1 MSHHY
6 LIFTWKCFR
15 YFGGFCDTE
24 WHTDWRSQKELP
36 KSYSQTMECNKD
48 EAFRAKKIAER
59 KFEQK
64 DYAGAKKFALK
75 AQVLYPGL
83 DDLTQML
90 TTFDVYISA
99 ENKVSGEVDWYGVLG
114 VSPSSD
120 DETVKKQYRKL
131 ALVLHPDK
139 NKSIGAEGAFQLLS
153 EAWSLLS
160 DKSKRLAYNQR
171 RSSKGPQQKQQKV
184 PVPSGGPSAPPR
196 NGFHNFTSRTSG
208 SKTQK
213 NASRMPSSSVNASS
227 NQRSDTFWTICHRC
241 KMHYE
246 YLKIYL
252 NHTLL
257 CPNCH
262 EAFMA
267 TETSPPFNHSK
278 PSNSTSQ
285 WQQNLRNHAPNGNQ
299 FPIGRNASAG
309 KTAGSAAAHSNTAKY
324 SNFQQDPFSRM
335 GGVGSSDPSI
345 AAKAANVVQQA
356 HERMKRER
364 DDSQTR
370 QTVFKQRRLDE
381 DGMRF
386 ASNAPH
392 YAERTYGFSSSKFI
406 STRELTPLE
415 NRNMLMGKARKEILK
430 KLNEWRL
437 QPQDAQKHKV
447 KERKKEKQRTANV
460 LGHNVNGNVESSAMK
475 GVKKAVNAS
484 ANDAH
489 QEDPVQETMNVPDP
503 DFHNFDQD
511 RSESCFEDNEVWA
524 SYDADDGMPR
534 FYALINKVIS
544 REPFKVRLSW
554 LNSKTNTEF
563 GPMEWVASGFYKTSG
578 EFRIGRYETGKSVNS
593 FSHKVRWSKGPRG
606 TVLIYPQKG
615 DVWALFRNWSADW
628 NQNTPDDVI
637 HKYDMVLVLD
647 DYNEEQGISV
657 APLIKVAGFKTVFR
671 PDLNPEK
678 MIRITREEM
687 FRFSHQVPSHLLTGE
702 EGQNAPKG
710 CQELDPAATPL
721 ELLQTV
727 TETNEVPAMQNDKE
741 ANGGSSQ
748 KVQETKT
755 SEAADHTLKSREGG
769 MVESEGAP

>member
-1 MSHHY
+1 
-6 LIFTWKCFR
+6 
-15 YFGGFCDTE
+15 
-24 WHTDWRSQKELP
+24 
-36 KSYSQTMECNKD
+36 
-48 EAFRAKKIAER
+48 
-59 KFEQK
+59 
-64 DYAGAKKFALK
+64 
-75 AQVLYPGL
+75 
-83 DDLTQML
+83 
-90 TTFDVYISA
+90 
-99 ENKVSGEVDWYGVLG
+99 
-114 VSPSSD
+114 
-120 DETVKKQYRKL
+120 
-131 ALVLHPDK
+131 
-139 NKSIGAEGAFQLLS
+139 
-153 EAWSLLS
+153 
-160 DKSKRLAYNQR
+160 
-171 RSSKGPQQKQQKV
+171 
-184 PVPSGGPSAPPR
+184 
-196 NGFHNFTSRTSG
+196 
-208 SKTQK
+208 
-213 NASRMPSSSVNASS
+213 
-227 NQRSDTFWTICHRC
+227 
-241 KMHYE
+241 
-246 YLKIYL
+246 
-252 NHTLL
+252 
-257 CPNCH
+257 
-262 EAFMA
+262 
-267 TETSPPFNHSK
+267 
-278 PSNSTSQ
+278 
-285 WQQNLRNHAPNGNQ
+285 
-299 FPIGRNASAG
+299 
-309 KTAGSAAAHSNTAKY
+309 
-324 SNFQQDPFSRM
+324 
-335 GGVGSSDPSI
+335 
-345 AAKAANVVQQA
+345 
-356 HERMKRER
+356 
-364 DDSQTR
+364 
-370 QTVFKQRRLDE
+370 
-381 DGMRF
+381 
-386 ASNAPH
+386 
-392 YAERTYGFSSSKFI
+392 
-406 STRELTPLE
+406 
-415 NRNMLMGKARKEILK
+415 
-430 KLNEWRL
+430 
-437 QPQDAQKHKV
+437 
-447 KERKKEKQRTANV
+447 
-460 LGHNVNGNVESSAMK
+460 MK

>member
-1 MSHHY
+1 
-6 LIFTWKCFR
+6 
-15 YFGGFCDTE
+15 
-24 WHTDWRSQKELP
+24 
-36 KSYSQTMECNKD
+36 MECNKD

-90 TTFDVYISA
+90 TTLDVYISA
-99 ENKVSGEVDWYGVLG
+99 ENKISGEVDWYGVLG

-139 NKSIGAEGAFQLLS
+139 NKSIGAEGAFKLLS

-171 RSSKGPQQKQQKV
+171 RSSKGFQQKQQKV

-278 PSNSTSQ
+278 SSNSTSQ
-285 WQQNLRNHAPNGNQ
+285 WQQNLGNRAPNGNQ
-299 FPIGRNASAG
+299 FPIGKNASAG
-309 KTAGSAAAHSNTAKY
+309 KTAGSAAASSNTAKY

-370 QTVFKQRRLDE
+370 QTAFKQRRLDE

-386 ASNAPH
+386 GSNAPH
-392 YAERTYGFSSSKFI
+392 YAERTYGFSSSKFN

-437 QPQDAQKHKV
+437 QPQDAQKYKV
-447 KERKKEKQRTANV
+447 KEGKKEKQRTANV
-460 LGHNVNGNVESSAMK
+460 LGHNVNGNVELSAMK
-475 GVKKAVNAS
+475 GVKKGVNAS

-489 QEDPVQETMNVPDP
+489 QEDPVPESMNVPDP

-534 FYALINKVIS
+534 FYALINKVLS
-544 REPFKVRLSW
+544 REPFKVRHSW
-554 LNSKTNTEF
+554 LNSKTNNEF

-578 EFRIGRYETGKSVNS
+578 EFRIGRYEMGKSVNS

-615 DVWALFRNWSADW
+615 DVWALYRNWSADW

-671 PDLNPEK
+671 PDLNSEK
-678 MIRITREEM
+678 VMRITREEM

-721 ELLQTV
+721 ELLQTL
-727 TETNEVPAMQNDKE
+727 TETNEMPAMQNDKE

-748 KVQETKT
+748 NVQETKT
-755 SEAADHTLKSREGG
+755 SETADHTLKSREGG

>member
-1 MSHHY
+1 
-6 LIFTWKCFR
+6 
-15 YFGGFCDTE
+15 
-24 WHTDWRSQKELP
+24 
-36 KSYSQTMECNKD
+36 MECNKD

-184 PVPSGGPSAPPR
+184 PVPSGGPS
-196 NGFHNFTSRTSG
+196 
-208 SKTQK
+208 
-213 NASRMPSSSVNASS
+213 
-227 NQRSDTFWTICHRC
+227 TFWTICHRC

-262 EAFMA
+262 E
-267 TETSPPFNHSK
+267 
-278 PSNSTSQ
+278 STSQ
-285 WQQNLRNHAPNGNQ
+285 W
-299 FPIGRNASAG
+299 
-309 KTAGSAAAHSNTAKY
+309 
-324 SNFQQDPFSRM
+324 
-335 GGVGSSDPSI
+335 
-345 AAKAANVVQQA
+345 
-356 HERMKRER
+356 KRER
-364 DDSQTR
+364 
-370 QTVFKQRRLDE
+370 RL
-381 DGMRF
+381 
-386 ASNAPH
+386 
-392 YAERTYGFSSSKFI
+392 
-406 STRELTPLE
+406 
-415 NRNMLMGKARKEILK
+415 
-430 KLNEWRL
+430 
-437 QPQDAQKHKV
+437 
-447 KERKKEKQRTANV
+447 
-460 LGHNVNGNVESSAMK
+460 K
-475 GVKKAVNAS
+475 GVKK
-484 ANDAH
+484 
-489 QEDPVQETMNVPDP
+489 VPDP

-769 MVESEGAP
+769 MVESEGEISLGSEQMVEKVTMEQTQVNPVKTDKATKFGTET

>member
-1 MSHHY
+1 
-6 LIFTWKCFR
+6 
-15 YFGGFCDTE
+15 
-24 WHTDWRSQKELP
+24 
-36 KSYSQTMECNKD
+36 MECNKD
-48 EAFRAKKIAER
+48 EAFRAKNIAER

-75 AQVLYPGL
+75 AQALYPGL

-90 TTFDVYISA
+90 TTLDVYISA
-99 ENKVSGEVDWYGVLG
+99 ENKISGEVDWYGVLG
-114 VSPSSD
+114 VSPSTD
-120 DETVKKQYRKL
+120 DETVRKQYRKL
-131 ALVLHPDK
+131 ALILHPDK
-139 NKSIGAEGAFQLLS
+139 NKSVGAEGAFKLLS

-171 RSSKGPQQKQQKV
+171 RSSKGFQQKV
-184 PVPSGGPSAPPR
+184 PVHSGGPSAPPR
-196 NGFHNFTSRTSG
+196 NGFHNFTSRTNSG
-208 SKTQK
+208 PKTQK
-213 NASRMPSSSVNASS
+213 NASRMSSSSVNSSS

-267 TETSPPFNHSK
+267 TETSPPFNHTKS
-278 PSNSTSQ
+278 SNSTHQ
-285 WQQNLRNHAPNGNQ
+285 WHQNLGNHAPNGNQ

-309 KTAGSAAAHSNTAKY
+309 KTAGSAAASSKPVNY
-324 SNFQQDPFSRM
+324 SNFQQDSFSRM
-335 GGVGSSDPSI
+335 AGVGSSDPSI

-356 HERMKRER
+356 HEKMKRER

-370 QTVFKQRRLDE
+370 QTPLKQRRLDE
-381 DGMRF
+381 DGIRYGF
-386 ASNAPH
+386 NAPQ
-392 YAERTYGFSSSKFI
+392 YAERTYGFSSTKFN

-415 NRNMLMGKARKEILK
+415 NRNMLMAKARKEILK
-430 KLNEWRL
+430 KLNQWKS
-437 QPQDAQKHKV
+437 QPQDAQKHRV
-447 KERKKEKQRTANV
+447 KESKKEKQRNANV

-484 ANDAH
+484 GNDAYRG
-489 QEDPVQETMNVPDP
+489 DPVPQSMNVPDP

-511 RSESCFEDNEVWA
+511 RSESCFKDNEVWA
-524 SYDADDGMPR
+524 AYDADDGMPR
-534 FYALINKVIS
+534 FYALISKVLS

-554 LNSKTNTEF
+554 LNSKTNSEF
-563 GPMEWVASGFYKTSG
+563 GPMEWIASGFYKTCG
-578 EFRIGRYETGKSVNS
+578 EYRIGRYETGQSVNS
-593 FSHKVRWSKGPRG
+593 FSHKVQWSKGPRG
-606 TVLIYPQKG
+606 TVQIFPKKG
-615 DVWALFRNWSADW
+615 DVWALYRCWSPDW

-647 DYNEEQGISV
+647 DYNEEQGVSV

-671 PDLNPEK
+671 PDLNSEK
-678 MIRITREEM
+678 VIRITREEM

-702 EGQNAPKG
+702 EAQNAPKG

-721 ELLQTV
+721 ELLQTL
-727 TETNEVPAMQNDKE
+727 TETNAVPAMQNDKE
-741 ANGGSSQ
+741 VNGGSSQ
-748 KVQETKT
+748 NVQETKT
-755 SEAADHTLKSREGG
+755 SEAADHTLKSREDG
-769 MVESEGAP
+769 MVEGEEAP

>member
-1 MSHHY
+1 
-6 LIFTWKCFR
+6 
-15 YFGGFCDTE
+15 
-24 WHTDWRSQKELP
+24 
-36 KSYSQTMECNKD
+36 MECNKD
-48 EAFRAKKIAER
+48 EAFRAKNIAER

-75 AQVLYPGL
+75 AQALYPGL

-90 TTFDVYISA
+90 TTLDVYISA
-99 ENKVSGEVDWYGVLG
+99 ENKISGEVDWYGVLG
-114 VSPSSD
+114 VSPSAD
-120 DETVKKQYRKL
+120 DETVRKQYRKL
-131 ALVLHPDK
+131 ALILHPDK
-139 NKSIGAEGAFQLLS
+139 NKSVGAEGAFKLLS

-171 RSSKGPQQKQQKV
+171 RSSKGFQQKV
-184 PVPSGGPSAPPR
+184 PVHSGGPSAPPR
-196 NGFHNFTSRTSG
+196 NGFHNFTSRTNSG
-208 SKTQK
+208 PKAQK
-213 NASRMPSSSVNASS
+213 NASRMSSSSVNSSS

-246 YLKIYL
+246 YLKMYL

-267 TETSPPFNHSK
+267 TETSPPYNHTKS
-278 PSNSTSQ
+278 SNSTGQ
-285 WQQNLRNHAPNGNQ
+285 WHQNLGTHAPNGNQ
-299 FPIGRNASAG
+299 FPVGRNASAG
-309 KTAGSAAAHSNTAKY
+309 RTAGSAAASSNTANY
-324 SNFQQDPFSRM
+324 SNFQQDSFSRM
-335 GGVGSSDPSI
+335 TGVGSSDPSI

-356 HERMKRER
+356 HEKVKRER

-370 QTVFKQRRLDE
+370 QTPLKQRRLDE
-381 DGMRF
+381 DGIRYGF
-386 ASNAPH
+386 NAPQ
-392 YAERTYGFSSSKFI
+392 YAERTYGFSSSKFN

-415 NRNMLMGKARKEILK
+415 NRNMLMEKARKEILK
-430 KLNEWRL
+430 KLNEWKS

-447 KERKKEKQRTANV
+447 KESKKEKQRNANV
-460 LGHNVNGNVESSAMK
+460 GHNVNGNVESSAMK

-484 ANDAH
+484 GNDAS
-489 QEDPVQETMNVPDP
+489 QGDPVPESMNVPDP

-511 RSESCFEDNEVWA
+511 RSESCFKDNEVWA
-524 SYDADDGMPR
+524 AYDADDGMPR
-534 FYALINKVIS
+534 FYALISKVLS

-554 LNSKTNTEF
+554 LNSKTNSEF
-563 GPMEWVASGFYKTSG
+563 GPMEWVASGFYKTCG

-606 TVLIYPQKG
+606 TVQIFPKKG
-615 DVWALFRNWSADW
+615 DVWALYRCWSPDW

-647 DYNEEQGISV
+647 DYSEEQGVSV

-671 PDLNPEK
+671 PDLNSEK
-678 MIRITREEM
+678 VIKITREEM

-702 EGQNAPKG
+702 EAQNAPKG

-721 ELLQTV
+721 ELLQTLAEPNV
-727 TETNEVPAMQNDKE
+727 LPAVQNDKVV
-741 ANGGSSQ
+741 NGGSSQ

-755 SEAADHTLKSREGG
+755 SETAERTLKSREGG
-769 MVESEGAP
+769 MIESEEAP